1 MPPTP
6 GRDKGPAWPQTF
18 ASNTTTLTVFAVALL
33 QALEPQAEAAVFSG
47 DPEFSRSV
55 HDVMEAFL
63 TVAHVVQG
71 PVPSFNLSD
80 ESINLPS
87 FLEDSKY
94 ATCWLEREVAWEH

>member
-1 MPPTP
+1 M
-6 GRDKGPAWPQTF
+6 
-18 ASNTTTLTVFAVALL
+18 FAVALL